1 MRKNIKLRLPMEN
14 GGQHSPILWVWAHVP
29 HKPKMGK
36 SPRPHGKLDANHR
49 KTSSSWIQDILGAW
63 PNSKELSLRYT
74 MAMSV
79 CVFCNICP
87 LRFLQC
93 LILCVFCQIWFP
105 AFFAKSD
112 PLCFMPSR
120 NCWNLYCSLCPL
132 HFIPCI
138 CCPKTPW
145 SLNGQKMK
153 IWILIH
159 TKRVQI
165 HGRPQEDTIEE
176 KVRMEAPK

>member
-1 MRKNIKLRLPMEN
+1 MSIYFSLQSSIAKCKNQVKVMRKNIKLRLPMEN
-14 GGQHSPILWVWAHVP
+14 GGQHSPILRVWAHVP

-79 CVFCNICP
+79 CIFSNACP
-87 LRFLQC
+87 QRFLQC

-105 AFFAKSD
+105 AYSAKSD
-112 PLCFMPSR
+112 LLHILASLILYIFCSR
-120 NCWNLYCSLCPL
+120 NS
-132 HFIPCI
+132 
-138 CCPKTPW
+138 
-145 SLNGQKMK
+145 
-153 IWILIH
+153 
-159 TKRVQI
+159 
-165 HGRPQEDTIEE
+165 
-176 KVRMEAPK
+176 